1 MSRPPEP
8 GVQQPSSEWREQWT
22 MFHDREEFLLR
33 EWIAPVT
40 LESFAGRRV
49 LEGGCGGGQHTAMLA
64 AAGAEVT
71 AVDLNTADIAAGW
84 NREAARVRF
93 VTADLATMD
102 LAERFDDVISIG
114 VIHHTDD
121 PDRTFDT
128 LFAHLRPGGRMVIWT
143 YSAEGNALV
152 RHGVEPIR
160 KLFLRRLSRRSLV
173 GLSRAVT
180 AALYPFTHTVYRL
193 PFLSF
198 LPYYEYFRNF
208 RRLSFERNM
217 LNVFD
222 KLNAPQTRFTTRAT
236 AQTWFSPERFEPGSI
251 SIRRYAGVSWSLSGV
266 KRASESSPGL
276 SGLRPTLRSES
287 PGDGSPDE
295 MAWGTP

>member
-1 MSRPPEP
+1 MTSHSTLP
-8 GVQQPSSEWREQWT
+8 GEQARSSEWREQWT
-22 MFHDREEFLLR
+22 MFHDREELLFR
-33 EWIAPVT
+33 EWIAPLT

-64 AAGAEVT
+64 SVAAEVT
-71 AVDLNTADIAAGW
+71 AVDLNTADIAASW
-84 NREAARVRF
+84 NRERDNVRF
-93 VTADLATMD
+93 VTADLAAMD
-102 LAERFDDVISIG
+102 LSEQFDDVVSIG

-121 PDRTFDT
+121 PDRTFAS

-160 KLFLRRLSRRSLV
+160 KLFLRRLSRASLL
-173 GLSRAVT
+173 GLSRAVA
-180 AALYPFTHTVYRL
+180 AALYPIVHTAYRL

-198 LPYYEYFRNF
+198 LPYYEYFANF
-208 RRLSFERNM
+208 RRLSFERNT

-236 AQTWFSPERFEPGSI
+236 AERWFSPARFEPGSI
-251 SIRRYAGVSWSLSGV
+251 SIRRYAGVSWSLSGT
-266 KRASESSPGL
+266 KRGQA
-276 SGLRPTLRSES
+276 
-287 PGDGSPDE
+287 
-295 MAWGTP
+295 A